1 MTWSDLVCYDCQVT
15 ITRSRRSA
23 ATASVGRAL
32 GFCYLLLYCACAA
45 VVPLAAQ
52 QLPVSLQRDDVPL
65 FWRPGTED
73 RIADQVEAILATMSP
88 SERVAQTLLLGWN
101 TQGVNPEILRW
112 IAERGIGGVKVF
124 GWNTDDLSLL
134 AETLA
139 TMQRT
144 ALASEDAIPLF
155 TATDQEGGWVRHV
168 RGNTSITPGNMAIGA
183 TGLPYDARES
193 ARFIGQELRALGINM
208 NFAPTVDVYINPE
221 AHVIGPRAFSA
232 DPVQSGLL
240 GIAYYRG
247 LEETRV
253 IATGKH
259 FPGHGAAAGDSHGM
273 LPRIDDDLA
282 TIWERDLVPFR
293 MLVREG
299 VPALL
304 SGHLS
309 FPDID
314 GNETP
319 ASLSPV
325 FKTDI
330 LRDRMQFEGIVVTD
344 DMHMEGALVYGR
356 RRGWSFGELVRQAI
370 MAGNDLIML
379 SVTPEFDGPV
389 WNTLITSYRD
399 DPAFRARVD
408 ESVRRILRIKLEY
421 LAPPDRVPL
430 LPDPNFSGALRT
442 SESQAFFGD
451 QAARSVTMVR
461 NAQIPFEPQPGE
473 RVLLAGKYEAFFGAG
488 AERYPGS
495 SQFRFRDFEF
505 YQSSAR
511 DRSALVAAA
520 AEADRI
526 VFLLSDPASLGA
538 LAELQRYADRIVVMS
553 TLTPI
558 YFAELPWV
566 SSAVAIYGTGIDSFR
581 AGFAVLAGDFVAG
594 GQLPVNIETQP

>member
-1 MTWSDLVCYDCQVT
+1 MTRRDRVCYHHGVRT
-15 ITRSRRSA
+15 I
-23 ATASVGRAL
+23 RARPDGAVKAF
-32 GFCYLLLYCACAA
+32 GFGCLLLYVCSGTVA
-45 VVPLAAQ
+45 PTAQ
-52 QLPVSLQRDDVPL
+52 SLPVGLRRGDVAPFWWSEPDDRV
-65 FWRPGTED
+65 ED
-73 RIADQVEAILATMSP
+73 RVAAILARMGP
-88 SERVAQTLLLGWN
+88 AERVAQLLLLGWN
-101 TQGVNPEILRW
+101 TRGVNPEILRW
-112 IAERGIGGVKVF
+112 IGERGIGGVKVF
-124 GWNTDDLSLL
+124 GWNADDLALL
-134 AETLA
+134 TATLA

-144 ALASEDAIPLF
+144 ALAADNAIPLF

-208 NFAPTVDVYINPE
+208 NFAPTVDVYVNPE

-247 LEETRV
+247 LEEARI

-259 FPGHGAAAGDSHGM
+259 FPGHGAASGDSHGM

-282 TIWERDLVPFR
+282 TVWERDLVPFR

-299 VPALL
+299 IPALL
-304 SGHLS
+304 GGHLS

-319 ASLSPV
+319 ASLSRV
-325 FKTDI
+325 FKTEI
-330 LRDRMQFEGIVVTD
+330 LRGRLGFEGIVVTD

-379 SVTPEFDGPV
+379 SATPAFDGAV
-389 WNTLITSYRD
+389 WNTLLASYRD
-399 DPAFRARVD
+399 DAAFRARVD
-408 ESVRRILRIKLEY
+408 ESVRRILRIKLAY

-430 LPDPNFSGALRT
+430 LPDPTSVSGALRT
-442 SESQAFFGD
+442 QESRAFFGD
-451 QAARSVTMVR
+451 QAARSVTTVR
-461 NAQIPFEPQPGE
+461 NARIPLVPRQGE
-473 RVLLAGKYEAFFGAG
+473 RVLLAGKYEAFFAAG
-488 AERYPGS
+488 AERYPEATR
-495 SQFRFRDFEF
+495 FRFRDFGF
-505 YQSSAR
+505 YRSSAR
-511 DRSALVAAA
+511 DRNALTAAA
-520 AEADRI
+520 AKADRI
-526 VFLLSDPASLGA
+526 VFLLSDPASLAA
-538 LAELQRYADRIVVMS
+538 LAELRRYADRIVVMS

-566 SSAVAIYGTGIDSFR
+566 TSAVAIYGVGSDSFR
-581 AGFAVLAGDFVAG
+581 AGFAVLAGDFVAEG
-594 GQLPVNIETQP
+594 RLPVQIETRP